1 MFVLHVDLTIKPM
14 SHEALETTYNEIFEP
29 AISSQEGFSAVSLLR
44 SSVDEEQ
51 YRLSIAFDRQASQQ
65 KWIAS
70 DLHQRVWPQME
81 SHCAGYSVKLYNTV

>member
-14 SHEALETTYNEIFEP
+14 SKEALERTYLEIFEP
-29 AISSQEGFSAVSLLR
+29 AISSQEGFTALSLLR
-44 SSVDEEQ
+44 PLGDEEE

-65 KWIAS
+65 KWVAS
-70 DLHQRVWPQME
+70 DLHRQVWPQME